1 MVPIY
6 RLRDYVEV
14 EVMVND
20 RSVSP
25 VKLTPIISDAME
37 YVLLS
42 DKALSALGIIIISA
56 GERLWCLRGELGS
69 AIRASCQ
76 PP

>member
-1 MVPIY
+1 VAPIY

-56 GERLWCLRGELGS
+56 G
-69 AIRASCQ
+69 RATLV
-76 PP
+76 PKG